1 MNAAED
7 DTLQMQLVS
16 VPDEKHMLTPGE
28 VRQVALDYFLFHSI
42 LQTGSTLFGCVK
54 VNDWSTSPD
63 VRTRGTM
70 LSILSIKNVL
80 QDTITEVSQGDVGPP
95 PPKIM
100 VECRCSGRF
109 DVLQLMDGSCGNAG
123 SAGVPEAWKLVHGEC
138 VPVRDWAC
146 WNIADRRQ
154 LAAIEWNVWQS
165 CKQVASMMRK
175 LRAPQA
181 SLPLVE
187 QELMVWA
194 PKEYDRD
201 IAEDEWAQTPLVT
214 RGVWCQRA
222 ESFSFG
228 ILRCMESDE
237 NTMGEARRL
246 TNTIARLEMAQRAV
260 EKKRAMTRAEL
271 SLKNAFN

>member
-16 VPDEKHMLTPGE
+16 VPGEKHMLTPGE

-42 LQTGSTLFGCVK
+42 LQTGSTLFGCVN
-54 VNDWSTSPD
+54 VNDWSTSSD

-70 LSILSIKNVL
+70 LSILSVKNVL
-80 QDTITEVSQGDVGPP
+80 QDTITEVSQGDVSPP

-109 DVLQLMDGSCGNAG
+109 DVLRLLDSLSGDTG
-123 SAGVPEAWKLVHGEC
+123 SAGVPEAWKLVNGEC

-146 WNIADRRQ
+146 WEIAERRK
-154 LAAIEWNVWQS
+154 LAAIEWTVWQS
-165 CKQVASMMRK
+165 CKEVASMMRK
-175 LRAPQA
+175 LRAPQG

-187 QELMVWA
+187 QELSVWA
-194 PKEYDRD
+194 PKAYDKD
-201 IAEDEWAQTPLVT
+201 ISEDEWDKTPLVT

-222 ESFSFG
+222 ECFSFG
-228 ILRCMESDE
+228 VLRCMESDE
-237 NTMGEARRL
+237 DTMREARQM
-246 TNTIARLEMAQRAV
+246 TNTIARLDVALRSV
-260 EKKRAMTRAEL
+260 EKKRAITRAQL
-271 SLKNAFN
+271 SLKNALN